1 MSVLDRI
8 LSTTRAGVAERK
20 LRTPEAELRARLA
33 ELGPCRPFLE
43 ALRRP
48 PGAPIRVLA
57 EIKRRSPSR
66 GEIRPGASPE
76 QVARAYHAAGVA
88 AISVLT
94 DQPFFDG
101 RLEFLARVREVV
113 PLPLLRKDFH
123 VDPYQLVEA
132 RVAGADAVL
141 LIAAAL
147 QGDQLTDLVAL
158 AGELGMA
165 ALVEIWATDEVERVA
180 GLPLVG
186 INHRDLHTLKI
197 DMSITGRLLAGGLRA
212 SLAPR
217 AVVVGESGI
226 DSPATVVRMAALGL
240 DCLLV
245 GTTLMAAPD
254 IGARVRELFAGP
266 R

>member
-1 MSVLDRI
+1 LSVLGEI
-8 LSTTRAGVAERK
+8 LTTTREWVVECK
-20 LRTPEAELRARLA
+20 LHNPEAELRARLGDLA
-33 ELGPCRPFLE
+33 PCRPFVE
-43 ALRRP
+43 AVRRP
-48 PGAPIRVLA
+48 AGAPIRFIA

-76 QVARAYHAAGVA
+76 EVARAYQAAGAA

-94 DQPFFDG
+94 DRPFFDG
-101 RLEFLARVREVV
+101 RLEFLRRVREVV
-113 PLPLLRKDFH
+113 PLPLLRKDFL
-123 VDPYQLVEA
+123 VDPYQLVET

-147 QGDQLTDLVAL
+147 PGGQLGEMAAL

-165 ALVEIWATDEVERVA
+165 ALVEIWAAEEVERVA
-180 GLPLVG
+180 GLELVG

-197 DMSITGRLLAGGLRA
+197 DMEITARLLADGFRDD
-212 SLAPR
+212 LAPN

-226 DSPATVVRMAALGL
+226 DSPAAVARMASIGL

-254 IGARVRELFAGP
+254 IGARARELFPGVG
-266 R
+266 

>member
-8 LSTTRAGVAERK
+8 LDSTRAWVAECKR
-20 LRTPEAELRARLA
+20 RTPEAELRARLA
-33 ELGPCRPFLE
+33 ELGPCRPFRA
-43 ALRRP
+43 ALQRP
-48 PGAPIRVLA
+48 AGAPIRFIA
-57 EIKRRSPSR
+57 EIKRRSPSG
-66 GEIRPGASPE
+66 GEIRPGASPAE
-76 QVARAYHAAGVA
+76 VARAYHAAGAA

-94 DQPFFDG
+94 DKPFFDG
-101 RLEFLARVREVV
+101 RLEFLAKVREVV

-123 VDPYQLVEA
+123 IDSYQLVEA

-147 QGDQLTDLVAL
+147 PGGQLGELAAL
-158 AGELGMA
+158 ASELGMA
-165 ALVEIWATDEVERVA
+165 ALVEIWAAEEVERVA
-180 GLPLVG
+180 GLPLLG

-197 DMSITGRLLAGGLRA
+197 DMGVSARLLAGGLRDR
-212 SLAPR
+212 LAPG

-226 DSPATVVRMAALGL
+226 DSPAAVARMAALGL

-254 IGARVRELFAGP
+254 IGVRARELFTSP
-266 R
+266 P